1 MGVAAMQRVLVHLPQ
16 SPWSEKARWALDHHG
31 VPYKLMLHVPMIY
44 EPVLRIWA
52 RDLRQKITVPI
63 LFEGS
68 RAWRDSLT
76 IAEHAEELGRG
87 APLFPRSHVADVIG
101 WNEVSERIL
110 RAGRA
115 RAMERMLQNTGAL
128 VEALPPPLRKGGAL
142 LAPMAKM
149 GAKFVMGKHVQ
160 KGVTAAEYEA
170 AMTSGLEQAER
181 ALDGGDYLAGNTF
194 TFADVAICCALGA
207 IKPHP
212 RLAIGPETRAAF
224 TEEKIAAAFPSL
236 LAWRDR
242 VIERHR

>member
-1 MGVAAMQRVLVHLPQ
+1 MQRVLVHLPQ

-44 EPVLRIWA
+44 EPFLKIRT

-76 IAEHAEELGRG
+76 IAEHAEEIGRG
-87 APLFPRSHVADVIG
+87 APLFPRSQVADVIG
-101 WNEVSERIL
+101 WNEVSEKIL
-110 RAGRA
+110 EAGRA
-115 RAMERMLQNTGAL
+115 RAMQRMLESADAL

-142 LAPMAKM
+142 LAPMARM
-149 GAKFVMGKHVQ
+149 GAKFVMGKHV
-160 KGVTAAEYEA
+160 KPGIAAAEYEA

-181 ALDGGDYLAGNTF
+181 ALQGGDYLAGESF
-194 TFADVAICCALGA
+194 TFADLAICCALGA
-207 IKPHP
+207 IKPHA
-212 RLAIGPETRAAF
+212 RLAIGPATRLAF